1 MASSSRI
8 RQTVLQLMGLFSS
21 SRARLVRSAVDWRLN
36 GFPVRATTS
45 QAMETTTALS
55 RGGKDRLAA
64 TSRII
69 LEGKLPCSP
78 ALPPK
83 PDGVGMKVDPGS
95 GFHVGNRGEFVEE
108 QDQAGSLPE
117 VRRCGASPE
126 EASGLVEELI
136 GEGRAMKW

>member
-21 SRARLVRSAVDWRLN
+21 SPALFVRSVVDWRLN

-64 TSRII
+64 TSRVV

-78 ALPPK
+78 AMPPK
-83 PDGVGMKVDPGS
+83 SDGVGMKVDASS
-95 GFHVGNRGEFVEE
+95 GFHVG
-108 QDQAGSLPE
+108 
-117 VRRCGASPE
+117 
-126 EASGLVEELI
+126 
-136 GEGRAMKW
+136 K